1 MVIKNLRI
9 LALSLII
16 FSLPFMQFILNNVE
30 EINVIV
36 GKSFYFLIFF
46 LFLIIIFF
54 SFIIN
59 KLKININLVDKLF
72 IITLIFEPS

>member
-59 KLKININLVDKLF
+59 KLKII
-72 IITLIFEPS
+72 